1 MNYDV
6 YMDGYKLGIGLSKG
20 ELNQWILDLA
30 KELDEKPEEL
40 KKFEDNLGKPEEV
53 TLEDFLYD
61 NDFTLPFHAEFG
73 KEIMAI
79 DEA

>member
-30 KELDEKPEEL
+30 KELYENPEEL
-40 KKFEDNLGKPEEV
+40 KKFERNLGKPEDI
-53 TLEDFLYD
+53 TLEDFLYN
-61 NDFTLPFHAEFG
+61 NDFALPFHAEFG
-73 KEIMAI
+73 KEMLAI